1 MRLSALIAILLP
13 AGSWAGSLV
22 DSYPDT
28 DLLGGDKYCYSG
40 RAESQFRCP
49 SDDELNPS
57 SSTHYPTT
65 TLLSGEYVT
74 VKINNLR
81 MTGEGR
87 KRNGGDEVEG
97 GGEGGGGGG
106 RRLVEPVEMTY
117 QIQISLMQL
126 LEDYEASNLNCC
138 WEEANSACDWERQ
151 EGEAP
156 TVELPPE
163 CKMTPGQGMA
173 LDASVCSVRQGL
185 DFSDA
190 VAMTGRPGVYKSGP
204 STTVVTSITVD
215 LKLDGDAAD
224 DLEVIL
230 KPPKPNV
237 EYLVMVSNCALIHSE
252 TKGSDV
258 ARTEMNHF
266 MFDITFNWNFSHG
279 SLPHHLLGLIPF
291 YAVAFVCYV
300 VMTILWVKRSIQF
313 QGQLLGLQ
321 KAVSLLVYLE
331 CGFTF
336 IAMLYYVHVNASK
349 SIDMNVLYSGTFA
362 ALVSWDF
369 WTILVTVAHF
379 STIFA
384 CQVVVTL
391 TADGKW
397 LIQHSMRRSTRVFL
411 VFLGSTWAI
420 FIMFYGVMD
429 AESRNGWAV
438 FSASVWIAWLLI
450 SVRNS
455 LRHIKSLTV
464 GNSDD
469 NIMVA
474 HPGSAGGDMLTAKRG
489 LFRKLC
495 CLIATFPAVFMLTLI
510 LDSQADKT
518 SWGIPWIGYV
528 LTDIYI
534 LGILSHVTY
543 LWLPSPALDPNKYAP
558 VNANDMSFDGDFE
571 MGGVMTD
578 ERDDN
583 LVE

>member
-1 MRLSALIAILLP
+1 M
-13 AGSWAGSLV
+13 
-22 DSYPDT
+22 
-28 DLLGGDKYCYSG
+28 
-40 RAESQFRCP
+40 
-49 SDDELNPS
+49 
-57 SSTHYPTT
+57 
-65 TLLSGEYVT
+65 
-74 VKINNLR
+74 
-81 MTGEGR
+81 
-87 KRNGGDEVEG
+87 
-97 GGEGGGGGG
+97 
-106 RRLVEPVEMTY
+106 
-117 QIQISLMQL
+117 MQL